1 MFLLCDDKALNV
13 MLNLCE
19 DLRSSIARKRFD
31 EAFHYIHI
39 LEYFMID
46 NTIDKECDFCEE
58 KNEQV

>member
-1 MFLLCDDKALNV
+1 MFVLTDDKALIV

-19 DLRSSIARKRFD
+19 DLRSCVAKKRFD

-46 NTIDKECDFCEE
+46 NTIDKECVCCEE